1 MVTSVGLEVG
11 RFSHNSQSFSFL
23 LFERTCFSFT
33 LKKAKKK
40 MEKVVGEK
48 KWKRKRTIGDR
59 KKRKRER

>member
-40 MEKVVGEK
+40 MEKVVGGEK
-48 KWKRKRTIGDR
+48 MEEEENNRGQ